1 MKSVPIPI
9 ILDEEGEFHL
19 FCVKK
24 KMKFNHCQQKAIVLF
39 VNEKNCIYNCFAMKE
54 KILLADIG
62 NTSIDFAFYENEMLS
77 GIKKIKI
84 HEKDSILE
92 FLSANL
98 HDTKR
103 CLISSVNQ
111 NGLSLLHEK
120 IEKMEIPY
128 EIIDSCF
135 MDEYAKK
142 YGYTIKNTAYLGSDL
157 FLDII
162 ARKEAPQIIVDLG
175 TVGKILYLDEKK
187 VFHGASIF
195 PDIQMF
201 MKMMNQGTD
210 LLKETDLKENPP
222 LVSLKTDECM
232 SSGTIYGMAS
242 LVSGMT
248 NRILEE
254 YHLKNATI
262 FLTGGYAVFIKDIL
276 KEFHMPDFQYV
287 EDLCLEG
294 MIRLIKR

>member
-1 MKSVPIPI
+1 
-9 ILDEEGEFHL
+9 
-19 FCVKK
+19 
-24 KMKFNHCQQKAIVLF
+24 MKFNYCQEKTIVLF

-62 NTSIDFAFYENEMLS
+62 NTSIDFAFYDEEILS
-77 GIKKIKI
+77 GITKIKI
-84 HEKDSILE
+84 DEKDSILE
-92 FLSANL
+92 FLSKNCVHIA
-98 HDTKR
+98 R
-103 CLISSVNQ
+103 CLISSVNHK
-111 NGLSLLHEK
+111 GLSLILEEIK
-120 IEKMEIPY
+120 KKEIPY
-128 EIIDSCF
+128 EMIDSSF

-142 YGYTIKNTAYLGSDL
+142 HGYTIKNTAYLGSDL
-157 FLDII
+157 FCDII
-162 ARKEAPQIIVDLG
+162 AREKTPQIIVDLG

-201 MKMMNQGTD
+201 LKMMNQGTD
-210 LLKETDLKENPP
+210 LLKETFLKENPP

-248 NRILEE
+248 NRIVKE
-254 YHLKNATI
+254 YHLKKPMI
-262 FLTGGYAVFIKDIL
+262 LLTGGYSPFIKDTL
-276 KEFHMPDFQYV
+276 KDFQMPDFQYV
-287 EDLCLEG
+287 ENLCLEG